1 MATKK
6 LQVVNEEFDYPING
20 SSNYAEEATGWAEAV
35 TDVLKEISGPGDI
48 STRETKLDGTPEN
61 GDPFSNYTVGFI
73 TGLQFDLTFVQKVTI
88 SGIITR
94 EYDPNSNPLVPRDVE
109 SFTIEGA
116 YNGTSFAISSDFV
129 GNDTEVEF
137 SVEQGKFRFRSLNVA
152 NTIDLRIKYSAKALI
167 DEDLL

>member
-20 SSNYAEEATGWAEAV
+20 TSNYAEEATGWAEAV

-48 STRETKLDGTPEN
+48 STRETKLDGTPDSQNPGYEI
-61 GDPFSNYTVGFI
+61 GPIV
-73 TGLQFDLTFVQKVTI
+73 GLQFDLTYVQKVTI

-94 EYDPNSNPLVPRDVE
+94 EYDPNSNPTVPREVE

-116 YNGTSFAISSDFV
+116 YNGTSFNIESEFV
-129 GNDTEVEF
+129 GDDTEVEF
-137 SVEQGKFRFRSLNVA
+137 YVEQGKFKFRSLDVA
-152 NTIDLRIKYSAKALI
+152 DTTDLRIKYSAKALI